1 MSSKL
6 LLAAFLITI
15 VSSSCQKEISWND
28 DVKFCGVSSITIRN
42 GSGVITEKYEYQYDT
57 VSRRPNMFRHKNL
70 VSGAITTIFPVY
82 SKDTIYLGS
91 ENFIIVDA
99 SNRIKTL
106 TQKDLITGNTL
117 TYYYTYNSLG
127 YVDQRLVDNGIDDAS
142 RTYFSYDNGSLSGYK
157 QDYQG
162 YPQALSAVVSYQ
174 QSTRLSGYYEY
185 SLVELFPELLLYLPG
200 VQLGKSSGYAIK
212 QVEKTLNT
220 NNLPS
225 VSVTDTYSNYS
236 VNSEGWLSAFQ
247 TDIMLSGT
255 PKTTSKYEINYQ
267 CF

>member
-6 LLAAFLITI
+6 LLAALFLSM
-15 VSSSCQKEISWND
+15 VSSSCQKEISWD
-28 DVKFCGVSSITIRN
+28 KDVKFCGVSSITIRD
-42 GSGVITEKYEYQYDT
+42 GRGIITEKYEYQYDT
-57 VSRRPNMFRHKNL
+57 ILRRPNMFRHKNMIT
-70 VSGAITTIFPVY
+70 GATTTIFPVY
-82 SKDTIYLGS
+82 SRDTIYLGS
-91 ENFIIVDA
+91 NNFIIVDA

-106 TQKDLITGNTL
+106 TENDPVSGNTL

-174 QSTRLSGYYEY
+174 QTTRLSGYYEY
-185 SLVELFPELLLYLPG
+185 SLVELFPELLFYLPG
-200 VQLGKSSGYAIK
+200 VQLGKSSGYAIQ

-220 NNLPS
+220 NSLPA

-255 PKTTSKYEINYQ
+255 PGSTSKYEINYQ